1 MRARTLARV
10 GLTGALVALVALVPL
25 AHAFDLRPE
34 AFTVQAGASEHSVRM
49 VGAGLRWAWDF
60 DSMRKSAELTG
71 HTELLANQWR
81 AELADRSAV
90 VQYTQLVLLPTLRMQ
105 LARGA
110 SPWFFEV
117 GVGVSWTDHAFQ
129 TPGHTFS
136 TQWNFQEVLGAGYVL
151 GGPRGRDEI
160 QLRLGHFSNAGLENP
175 NPGETYL
182 QLRYARRF

>member
-1 MRARTLARV
+1 MNTRTLARV
-10 GLTGALVALVALVPL
+10 CLGSALLTVFPL
-25 AHAFDLRPE
+25 AQAFDLHPD
-34 AFTVQAGASEHSVRM
+34 AITVETGAGENSVRM

-60 DSMRKSAELTG
+60 ESMRKSAELTA

-110 SPWFFEV
+110 SPWFLEV

-136 TQWNFQEVLGAGYVL
+136 TQWNFQDVVGAGYVF
-151 GGPRGRDEI
+151 GGPKGRAEI

-175 NPGETYL
+175 NPGQTYL

>member
-1 MRARTLARV
+1 MNTRTLARV
-10 GLTGALVALVALVPL
+10 CLGSALLTALPL
-25 AHAFDLRPE
+25 AQAFDLHPD
-34 AFTVQAGASEHSVRM
+34 AITVETGAGENSVRM

-60 DSMRKSAELTG
+60 ESMRKSAELTA

-81 AELADRSAV
+81 ARLADRSAT

-110 SPWFFEV
+110 SPWFLEV

-136 TQWNFQEVLGAGYVL
+136 TQWNFQDVVGAGYVF
-151 GGPRGRDEI
+151 GGPKGRDEI

-175 NPGETYL
+175 NPGQTYL

>member
-10 GLTGALVALVALVPL
+10 SLTSASVALVALSPL

-49 VGAGLRWAWDF
+49 VGAGLRWAWHF